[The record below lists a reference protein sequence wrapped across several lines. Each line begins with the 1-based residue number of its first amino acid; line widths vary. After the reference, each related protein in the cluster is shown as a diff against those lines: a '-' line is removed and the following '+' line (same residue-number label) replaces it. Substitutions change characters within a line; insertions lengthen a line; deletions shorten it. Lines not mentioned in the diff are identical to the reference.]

1 MSGKP
6 KYTAFTIVYL
16 AQMETELQQ
25 MRDTLAGGLLWDDIS
40 AASFEVTSALL
51 GKINAELQRMRGTLS
66 RGPLWDDINAAYFA
80 VSSALRQIEADF
92 KRVAIFRD
100 IKNEVP
106 SDFGSEK
113 SAARARPAS
122 ATPRYFATLAS
133 RHGYHNDSTPV
144 RLPYVLSPPALGLQ
158 TPTKHPAL
166 RLRGGRRTSCAPSKS
181 PTRAI
186 NRSPSPCRCAT
197 IPARW

>member
-66 RGPLWDDINAAYFA
+66 RGPLWDDINAAYLA

-113 SAARARPAS
+113 SAARARPTS
-122 ATPRYFATLAS
+122 ATPRYF
-133 RHGYHNDSTPV
+133 
-144 RLPYVLSPPALGLQ
+144 
-158 TPTKHPAL
+158 
-166 RLRGGRRTSCAPSKS
+166 SCAPSQRMSGTFYRVSRSQLWYDTNAAYCAVSSALRQIEADIKAREDNLIDAYK
-181 PTRAI
+181 TRE
-186 NRSPSPCRCAT
+186 
-197 IPARW
+197 